1 MISYDPYEYRFPSR
15 RRDLY
20 AANAMVA
27 SSHPLATAAGIR
39 MLEKGGNA
47 IDACVAVAIA
57 LPVVEPAATTFGSDN
72 FAIIWSGGKLH
83 GMSSSGFSP
92 WELTR
97 DYLCSRAYSG
107 RIPAGGWDSTTLP
120 GCAAGWIRLLKD
132 FGTMSL
138 AEVAQPATDL
148 ARQADTGTYRE

>member
-1 MISYDPYEYRFPSR
+1 MISYDPYAYRFPSR

-27 SSHPLATAAGIR
+27 SSHPLATAAGIKI
-39 MLEKGGNA
+39 LEKGGNA

-83 GMSSSGFSP
+83 GMSSSGSICAPGIIPAESP
-92 WELTR
+92 PAAGTAR
-97 DYLCSRAYSG
+97 RSRAAS
-107 RIPAGGWDSTTLP
+107 RGGSAL
-120 GCAAGWIRLLKD
+120 
-132 FGTMSL
+132 
-138 AEVAQPATDL
+138 
-148 ARQADTGTYRE
+148 

>member
-1 MISYDPYEYRFPSR
+1 
-15 RRDLY
+15 
-20 AANAMVA
+20 
-27 SSHPLATAAGIR
+27 

-92 WELTR
+92 WESDKGLSAHQIVLR
-97 DYLCSRAYSG
+97 QNPRRRLG
-107 RIPAGGWDSTTLP
+107 QHTTLP
-120 GCAAGWIRLLKD
+120 GCAAG
-132 FGTMSL
+132 
-138 AEVAQPATDL
+138 
-148 ARQADTGTYRE
+148 